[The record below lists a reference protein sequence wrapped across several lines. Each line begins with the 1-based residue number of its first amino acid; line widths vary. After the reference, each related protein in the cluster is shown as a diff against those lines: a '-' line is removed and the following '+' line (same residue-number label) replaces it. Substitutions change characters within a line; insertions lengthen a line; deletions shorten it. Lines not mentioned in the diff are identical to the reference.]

1 MVPSNEKYGVRV
13 MKKSTFVNLIIGT
26 IGGLLFALG
35 MCMCLLPEWN
45 AFNIGV
51 VCTAIGFV
59 SLLVQSVV
67 AWLRSGRKIKINW
80 KIAGKVLYG
89 VFASLVLGFGMCMIM
104 VWNLMIPG
112 ILVGIVGIVMLLML
126 IPMFLGLK

>member
-1 MVPSNEKYGVRV
+1 

-35 MCMCLLPEWN
+35 MCLCLLPEWN
-45 AFNIGV
+45 AFRIGV
-51 VCTAIGFV
+51 VCTAIGVV
-59 SLLVQSVV
+59 SLLVQSIV
-67 AWLRSGRKIKINW
+67 ARIRSGRKIKINW

-89 VFASLVLGFGMCMIM
+89 VFAALVLGVGTCMIM
-104 VWNLMIPG
+104 VWNLMLPG
-112 ILVGIVGIVMLLML
+112 ILVGIVGIVLLLML

>member
-1 MVPSNEKYGVRV
+1 
-13 MKKSTFVNLIIGT
+13 MKKSAFVNLIIGT
-26 IGGLLFALG
+26 VGGLLFALG

-45 AFNIGV
+45 AFRVGV

-59 SLLVQSVV
+59 SLLVQSIVV
-67 AWLRSGRKIKINW
+67 WLRSGRKIKINW
-80 KIAGKVLYG
+80 KTAAKVFYG
-89 VFASLVLGFGMCMIM
+89 VFAALVLGVGMCMIM

-112 ILVGIVGIVMLLML
+112 ILVGILGIVLLLML